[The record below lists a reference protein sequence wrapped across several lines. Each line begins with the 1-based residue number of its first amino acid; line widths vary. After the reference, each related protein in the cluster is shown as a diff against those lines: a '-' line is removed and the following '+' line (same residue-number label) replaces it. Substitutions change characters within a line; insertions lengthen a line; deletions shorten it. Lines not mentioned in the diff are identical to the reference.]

1 MARQAD
7 RTRAPPPD
15 RRAATTARE
24 RDEHLGFCFEL
35 PVAQD
40 LPRQFDEIQSPNH
53 SMKLSGWTSSMIIFR
68 RISKSRRLSRQFGC
82 LAFSAADA
90 DQAFQRFLPLLVDL
104 DGWQGKKPEG
114 FSMETS
120 GTNMITATREYDRGS
135 AHLQDQVM
143 TGAAA
148 QGALAATKPGM
159 NIETSEM
166 RMNTSTIDGMQVT
179 RSFNIKDKSGAILV
193 ALGDSGL
200 FSVSFR

>member
-1 MARQAD
+1 
-7 RTRAPPPD
+7 
-15 RRAATTARE
+15 
-24 RDEHLGFCFEL
+24 
-35 PVAQD
+35 
-40 LPRQFDEIQSPNH
+40 
-53 SMKLSGWTSSMIIFR
+53 
-68 RISKSRRLSRQFGC
+68 
-82 LAFSAADA
+82 
-90 DQAFQRFLPLLVDL
+90 
-104 DGWQGKKPEG
+104 
-114 FSMETS
+114 METS

-135 AHLQDQVM
+135 AHLKDQVM